1 MPGHYKKVKRPRDY
15 TRARIVFETRE
26 KNIHFHHAVRRA
38 QDRAN
43 LRMERDRLTGLLHT
57 NVNPGLT
64 RRISEAKGDISRIL
78 GD

>member
-1 MPGHYKKVKRPRDY
+1 MVKTIKRPRGY
-15 TRARIVFETRE
+15 TKNRIAFETRE

-57 NVNPGLT
+57 NINPGLT
-64 RRISEAKGDISRIL
+64 RRVYEAKGEISSIL